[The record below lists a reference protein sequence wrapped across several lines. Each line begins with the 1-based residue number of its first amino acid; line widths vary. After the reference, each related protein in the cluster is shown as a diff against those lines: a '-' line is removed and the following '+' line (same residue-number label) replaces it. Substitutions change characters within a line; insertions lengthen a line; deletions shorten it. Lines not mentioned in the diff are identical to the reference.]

1 MSRPILLISDLHLQD
16 SRPDLTQAFLGF
28 LDYYRNKCSQL
39 FILGDLFEMWIGDDA
54 PSELAD
60 SVAVA
65 LADFAKAGAEIAIMH
80 GNRDFLIGNA
90 YAARCSA
97 RLITESEIITSGSRE
112 ILLMH
117 GDSLCTDDTD
127 YQAFRSLVRQ
137 PAWQATFLAQPLE
150 ARLAFA
156 SQARTQSRE
165 ATATKANDIMDVNQS
180 AVNQALSNY
189 GVKDLLH
196 GHTHRPAVHE
206 IGLTDRNQ
214 DAGIAYRT
222 VLGDWGSSAWIACL
236 DEGEISL
243 IEYKFQ

>member
-97 RLITESEIITSGSRE
+97 RLMTESEIITSGSRE

-156 SQARTQSRE
+156 SQARAQSRE

-214 DAGIAYRT
+214 DACIAYRT